1 MSVIIRL
8 VDRDSDLRGIQELQ
22 TRNLRRNISESE
34 ASEFGFLIAEFD
46 LEFLRLMNRSR
57 PSIVAVAGGQV
68 VGYAV
73 VATKAIRDGNPLLT
87 ALFDQIDLLEF
98 QGRCLAAADYVVVGQ
113 LCVGKKYR
121 GQGLVPRLYQ
131 HFRSSLEA
139 EHPCAITEVAKANLR
154 SFRAH
159 RKVGFETIH
168 VMVYEGLEW
177 EVVLWDW
184 THV

>member
-1 MSVIIRL
+1 MSVIIRFS
-8 VDRDSDLRGIQELQ
+8 DRDSDLRGIQELQ

-46 LEFLRLMNRSR
+46 LEFLRLMNQSR
-57 PSIVAVAGGQV
+57 PSIVAVDGDQI
-68 VGYAV
+68 VGYAL

-98 QGRCLAAADYVVVGQ
+98 QGRCLAATDYVVVGQ
-113 LCVGKKYR
+113 LCVGREYR

-139 EHPCAITEVAKANLR
+139 DHPFAITEVASANHR
-154 SFRAH
+154 SLKAH

-168 VMVYEGLEW
+168 VMLYEGLEW
-177 EVVLWDW
+177 EVILWDW
-184 THV
+184 TQV